1 MIAAPSQADQTVGS
15 RPPRRLIPPR
25 VFALFAVWYAILLAY
40 GVWIT
45 VQIPV
50 TTLVPDDPAS
60 DPAWPYY
67 LSSLQP
73 DMPLAGL
80 VAPWH
85 RFDSSH
91 YLGMA
96 QDGYSHAAFT
106 AFAPLYPLV
115 VGALDRLI
123 GGLVGG
129 NFVLLGML
137 VNLALSAAMTIA
149 LHQLAAAHFADARR
163 PVSVVLLVLTFPT
176 AFYLIAPYTESLYLL
191 LVVSVFLALQ
201 RRWWLTAGLLS
212 VLAVWA
218 RFHGIILIA
227 PLVWAAASHVWQ
239 QPADRRLREA
249 VRVLPAALGAA
260 VGGATL
266 MLFIRLQGFGDFT
279 ATTGS
284 AWTTAVTLPHVP
296 LLTYLDRA
304 VSGLALW
311 HEHETV
317 IMIAI
322 MTALCVIAG
331 AQALRGQMR
340 VEYVLYAAATLLLSL
355 SLSFEGRQY
364 QSTFRHLLLLFPCFF
379 VLAGM
384 LKSRAVR
391 SGWIGIMILWQ
402 AILILRF
409 THWIWVA

>member
-1 MIAAPSQADQTVGS
+1 MIGVPSQPDLTAEGGS
-15 RPPRRLIPPR
+15 LRRRIPAP
-25 VFALFAVWYAILLAY
+25 VLVLFAVWYAILLAY

-45 VQIPV
+45 AQVPV

-123 GGLVGG
+123 GGLAGG
-129 NFVLLGML
+129 NYVLMGML
-137 VNLALSAAMTIA
+137 VNLVLCGAMTIA
-149 LHQLAAAHFADARR
+149 LYHLAAAHFAESRR
-163 PVSVVLLVLTFPT
+163 AVIVVLIVLTFPT

-191 LVVSVFLALQ
+191 LVISVFLALQ
-201 RRWWLTAGLLS
+201 RGWWLATGLLS
-212 VLAVWA
+212 ALAVWS

-227 PLVWAAASHVWQ
+227 PLLWAAASHVWQ

-249 VRVLPAALGAA
+249 VRVLPAALGAP

-279 ATTGS
+279 ATAGS

-304 VSGLALW
+304 VSGIALW

-317 IMIAI
+317 IMIVI
-322 MTALCVIAG
+322 MTILCVIA
-331 AQALRGQMR
+331 AVQALRGQMR
-340 VEYVLYAAATLLLSL
+340 VEYVLYAVTTLLLSL

-384 LKSRAVR
+384 LKSRLVW
-391 SGWIGIMILWQ
+391 SVWMGGMVIWQ
-402 AILILRF
+402 AVLILRF